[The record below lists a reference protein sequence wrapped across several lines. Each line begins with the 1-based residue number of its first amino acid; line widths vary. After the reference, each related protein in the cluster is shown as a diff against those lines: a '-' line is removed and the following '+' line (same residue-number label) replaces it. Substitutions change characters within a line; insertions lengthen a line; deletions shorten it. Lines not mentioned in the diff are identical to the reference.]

1 MAKAAKKEKSGAEG
15 ITWDLSD
22 LYSNLKDKKIQRDI
36 KDLFQKSEAFEKKYR
51 GKINSPK
58 LTPKFLLNAVEDLE
72 YISEKIAK
80 LLSFAYLV
88 FAGNTRNPENGAF
101 LQMIQEKSTEARKHL
116 MFFELEWIKL
126 SNKKV
131 DSLLNNKIL
140 FQYKHFLEQER
151 SYKPHKLSEP
161 EEKILDEKANTGS
174 RAFKRLF
181 DEILNNIRFKIRL
194 DGKTKSLSE
203 TEILALL
210 YDPDR
215 NKRKAGAK
223 SLTVGLKENSHVL
236 TYIFNTL
243 VQDHALNDRLRLF
256 ENPMDSRNLS
266 NEIDKQTL
274 DSLMTSCERNY
285 DMVDTYYSLKKRLL
299 GIKKFYDYDRYAP
312 IFHDS
317 EIINYKKS
325 KEIILRSFHNFS
337 PKMAN
342 IAQKFF
348 DMNWIDAEVRDGKRG
363 GAFSHGTVPSAHPYV
378 FTNYTGTMRD
388 VMTLAHELG
397 HGVHQYLSRQQGYFQ
412 SDTPLT
418 TAETASVFAE
428 ILVFHKLMETE
439 KNPKIK
445 LALICGKLEDIF
457 ATVFRQV
464 VLTRFEESLHH
475 ARRDKGELTSENI
488 NELWAEANKPMFGK
502 SVSMS
507 DDYRNWWMYI
517 PHFIHSPFYCYA
529 YSFGELLVLSL
540 YSKYINEGNVF
551 VPRYIELLSSGG
563 SDAPEVLLER
573 VGVNIKD
580 PDFWQGGLDLLREM
594 VDEALALADT
604 LN

>member
-1 MAKAAKKEKSGAEG
+1 MAKTARAKKSGAEG
-15 ITWDLSD
+15 IRWDLSD
-22 LYSNLKDKKIQRDI
+22 LYSGLKDKKIQRDI
-36 KDLFQKSEAFEKKYR
+36 NELFKKSEAFEKKYR
-51 GKINSPK
+51 GKINSTK
-58 LTPKFLLNAVEDLE
+58 LTPRVLQNAVQELE
-72 YISEKIAK
+72 YISEKIGK

-88 FAGNTRNPENGAF
+88 FAGDTGNPENGAF
-101 LQMIQEKSTEARKHL
+101 LQMIQEKSTKGRKHL
-116 MFFELEWIKL
+116 MFFELEWIKV

-131 DSLLNNKIL
+131 NSLLGNKAL
-140 FQYKHFLEQER
+140 AQYKHFLEEER
-151 SYKPHKLSEP
+151 KYKPHRLSEA

-181 DEILNNIRFKIRL
+181 DEVLNNVRFQIKI
-194 DGKTKSLSE
+194 DGKQKSLSE
-203 TEILALL
+203 TEVLALL

-215 NKRKAGAK
+215 KKRKAAAE
-223 SLTVGLKENSHVL
+223 SLTVGLKDNAHVL
-236 TYIFNTL
+236 TFIFNTL
-243 VQDHALNDRLRLF
+243 VQDHSLNDRLRSF
-256 ENPMDSRNLS
+256 EDPIDSRNLS
-266 NEIDKQTL
+266 NEIDKPTL

-285 DMVDTYYSLKKRLL
+285 DMVDTYYGLKKKLL
-299 GIKKFYDYDRYAP
+299 GIRKFYDYDRYAP
-312 IFHDS
+312 ITHDS
-317 EIINYKKS
+317 EIINYRMG
-325 KEIILRSFHNFS
+325 KEIILESFHSFS

-348 DMNWIDAEVRDGKRG
+348 EKNWIDAEVRDGKRG

-378 FTNYTGTMRD
+378 FTNYTGRMRD

-397 HGVHQYLSRQQGYFQ
+397 HGVHQYLSRQQGYFH

-475 ARRDKGELTSENI
+475 ARRNQGELTSEQI
-488 NELWAEANKPMFGK
+488 NELWAKANSAMFGK
-502 SVSMS
+502 SVEMT
-507 DDYRNWWMYI
+507 DDYRYWWMYI

-529 YSFGELLVLSL
+529 YTFGELLVLSL
-540 YSKYINEGNVF
+540 YSKYINEGNAF

-563 SDAPEVLLER
+563 CDAPDILLER

-580 PDFWQGGLDLLREM
+580 PEFWQGGLDLLREM
-594 VDEALALADT
+594 VDEALALSKSVK
-604 LN
+604 

>member
-1 MAKAAKKEKSGAEG
+1 MAKTAAAKKSGAEG
-15 ITWDLSD
+15 IRWDLSD
-22 LYSNLKDKKIQRDI
+22 LYSGHDDRKVKRDI
-36 KDLFQKSEAFEKKYR
+36 NDVLKKSQEFESKYR
-51 GKINSPK
+51 GKINSTK
-58 LTPKFLLNAVEDLE
+58 LTPRTLVSAVQDVE
-72 YISEKIAK
+72 YISEKIGR

-88 FAGNTRNPENGAF
+88 FAADTGNPENGAF
-101 LQMIQEKSTEARKHL
+101 LQMVQEKSTEARKYL

-131 DSLLNNKIL
+131 DSLLKNKSL
-140 FQYKHFLEQER
+140 EPYKHFLEEER
-151 SYKPHKLSEP
+151 KYKPHRLSEA

-181 DEILNNIRFKIRL
+181 DEVLNNVRFDIRL
-194 DGKTKSLSE
+194 DGKKESLSE
-203 TEILALL
+203 TQILALL

-215 NKRKAGAK
+215 RKRKAASK
-223 SLTVGLKENSHVL
+223 SLTIGLKDNAHVL
-236 TYIFNTL
+236 TFIFNTL
-243 VQDHALNDRLRLF
+243 VQDHSLNDRLRSF
-256 ENPMDSRNLS
+256 EDPMDSRNLS
-266 NEIDKQTL
+266 NEIDKATL
-274 DSLMTSCERNY
+274 NSLITSCENNY
-285 DMVDTYYSLKKRLL
+285 DMVDTYYGLKKKLL
-299 GIKKFYDYDRYAP
+299 GLKNFYDYDRYAP
-312 IFHDS
+312 ISEDA

-325 KEIILRSFHNFS
+325 KGIILDSFHAFS

-342 IAQKFF
+342 IAKKFF
-348 DMNWIDAEVRDGKRG
+348 DKNWIDAEVRDGKRG

-378 FTNYTGTMRD
+378 FTNYTGRMRD

-397 HGVHQYLSRQQGYFQ
+397 HGVHQYLSRTQGYFH

-464 VLTRFEESLHH
+464 VLTRFEELLHH
-475 ARRDKGELTSENI
+475 ARRNQGELTTENI
-488 NELWAEANKPMFGK
+488 NELWAQANSAMFGK
-502 SVSMS
+502 SVEMT
-507 DDYRNWWMYI
+507 DDYRYWWMYI

-540 YSKYINEGNVF
+540 YSMYTKQGNVF
-551 VPRYIELLSSGG
+551 VPKYIELLSSGG
-563 SDAPEVLLER
+563 SDAPDVLLER

-580 PDFWQGGLDLLREM
+580 PGFWQGGVDLLREM
-594 VDEALALADT
+594 VDEALALSKT
-604 LN
+604 VK

>member
-1 MAKAAKKEKSGAEG
+1 MAKAARAKKSGAEG

-22 LYSNLKDKKIQRDI
+22 LYSGLKDKKIQRDI
-36 KDLFQKSEAFEKKYR
+36 NDLFKRSEEFEKKYR
-51 GKINSPK
+51 GRINSTK
-58 LTPKFLLNAVEDLE
+58 LTPKILLNAVEDLE
-72 YISEKIAK
+72 YISERIGK

-88 FAGNTRNPENGAF
+88 FAGDTGNPENGAF

-131 DSLLNNKIL
+131 SKLLGSKIL
-140 FQYKHFLEQER
+140 ASHKHFLEQER
-151 SYKPHKLSEP
+151 KYKPHSLSEA

-174 RAFKRLF
+174 LAFKRLF
-181 DEILNNIRFKIRL
+181 DEVLNNVRFNIKL
-194 DGKTKSLSE
+194 DGKLQSLSE

-215 NKRKAGAK
+215 NKRKAASK
-223 SLTVGLKENSHVL
+223 SLTAGLKDNAHVL
-236 TYIFNTL
+236 TFIFNTL
-243 VQDHALNDRLRLF
+243 VQDHSLNDRLRSF
-256 ENPMDSRNLS
+256 EDPMDSRNLS
-266 NEIDKQTL
+266 NEIDKGTL
-274 DSLMTSCERNY
+274 DSLMTSCEKNY
-285 DMVDTYYSLKKRLL
+285 DMVDTYYGLKKKLL
-299 GIKKFYDYDRYAP
+299 GLKKFYDYDRYAP
-312 IFHDS
+312 ISDET
-317 EIINYKKS
+317 EIINYKKGR
-325 KEIILRSFHNFS
+325 EIILSSFNTFS

-348 DMNWIDAEVRDGKRG
+348 DKNWIDAEVRDGKRG

-378 FTNYTGTMRD
+378 FTNYTGRMRD

-397 HGVHQYLSRQQGYFQ
+397 HGVHQYLSRTQGYFH

-464 VLTRFEESLHH
+464 VLTRFEELLHH
-475 ARRDKGELTSENI
+475 ARRKHGELTTENI
-488 NELWAEANKPMFGK
+488 NELWAQANSAMFGK
-502 SVSMS
+502 SVEMT

-540 YSKYINEGNVF
+540 YSMYVKEENAF

-594 VDEALALADT
+594 VDEALALSESVK
-604 LN
+604 

>member
-1 MAKAAKKEKSGAEG
+1 MAKSARAKKTGAEG
-15 ITWDLSD
+15 IKWDLSD
-22 LYSNLKDKKIQRDI
+22 LYSGLKDKRIKRDTN
-36 KDLFQKSEAFEKKYR
+36 DLFKKSEAFEKKYR

-58 LTPKFLLNAVEDLE
+58 LTPKVLQNAVQELE
-72 YISEKIAK
+72 YISEKIGK

-88 FAGNTRNPENGAF
+88 FAGDTGNPENGAF

-116 MFFELEWIKL
+116 MFFELEWIKV

-131 DSLLNNKIL
+131 ASLLENKGL
-140 FQYKHFLEQER
+140 AQYKHFLEEER
-151 SYKPHKLSEP
+151 KYKPHRLSEA

-181 DEILNNIRFKIRL
+181 DEVLNNVRFEIKL
-194 DGKTKSLSE
+194 DGKQKSLSE

-215 NKRKAGAK
+215 KKRKAASE
-223 SLTVGLKENSHVL
+223 SLTVGLKDNAHVL
-236 TYIFNTL
+236 TFIFNTL
-243 VQDHALNDRLRLF
+243 VQDHSLNDRLRSF
-256 ENPMDSRNLS
+256 EDPMDSRNLS
-266 NEIDKQTL
+266 NEIDKPTL

-285 DMVDTYYSLKKRLL
+285 DMVDTYYGLKKKLL

-312 IFHDS
+312 ITHDS
-317 EIINYKKS
+317 EIINYS
-325 KEIILRSFHNFS
+325 KGKAIILESFHSFS

-342 IAQKFF
+342 IAQQFF
-348 DMNWIDAEVRDGKRG
+348 DKNWIDAEVRDGKRG

-378 FTNYTGTMRD
+378 FTNYTGRMRD

-397 HGVHQYLSRQQGYFQ
+397 HGVHQYLSRQQGYFH

-428 ILVFHKLMETE
+428 ILVFHKLMESE

-475 ARRDKGELTSENI
+475 ARRNQGELTSEQI
-488 NELWAEANKPMFGK
+488 NELWAKANSAMFGK
-502 SVSMS
+502 SVEMTA
-507 DDYRNWWMYI
+507 DYRYWWMYI

-540 YSKYINEGNVF
+540 YSKYINEGNAF

-563 SDAPEVLLER
+563 CDAPDILLER

-580 PDFWQGGLDLLREM
+580 PEFWQGGLDLLREM
-594 VDEALALADT
+594 VDEALALSKS

>member
-1 MAKAAKKEKSGAEG
+1 MAKAAAKKSGAEG
-15 ITWDLSD
+15 IRWDLSD
-22 LYSNLKDKKIQRDI
+22 LYSGLNDKKIERDLN
-36 KDLFQKSEAFEKKYR
+36 DLLKRSQAFEKKYR
-51 GKINSPK
+51 GKINSAK
-58 LTPKFLLNAVEDLE
+58 LTPKTLINAVQDLE
-72 YISEKIAK
+72 YISEKIGK

-88 FAGNTRNPENGAF
+88 FATDTANPENGAF
-101 LQMIQEKSTEARKHL
+101 LQRIQEKSTEARKHL

-131 DSLLNNKIL
+131 STLLENKSLAP
-140 FQYKHFLEQER
+140 YKHFLEQER
-151 SYKPHKLSEP
+151 VYKPHRLSEA

-174 RAFKRLF
+174 RAFSRLF
-181 DEILNNIRFKIRL
+181 DEVINNIQFKIKL
-194 DGKTKSLSE
+194 DGKQLTLSE

-215 NKRKAGAK
+215 NKRKTAAK
-223 SLTVGLKENSHVL
+223 SLTVGLKENAHVL
-236 TYIFNTL
+236 TFIFNTL
-243 VQDHALNDRLRLF
+243 VQDHSLNDRLRSF
-256 ENPMDSRNLS
+256 EDPMDSRNMS

-274 DSLMTSCERNY
+274 SSLMTSCERNY
-285 DMVDTYYSLKKRLL
+285 DMVDTYYGLKKKLL

-312 IFHDS
+312 ISADS
-317 EIINYKKS
+317 EIITYKKG
-325 KEIILRSFHNFS
+325 KEIILDSFHKFS
-337 PKMAN
+337 PKMSN

-348 DMNWIDAEVRDGKRG
+348 DKNWIDAEVRAGKRG

-378 FTNYTGTMRD
+378 FTNYTGRMRD

-397 HGVHQYLSRQQGYFQ
+397 HGVHQYLSRTQGYFH

-439 KNPKIK
+439 KNPKVK

-475 ARRDKGELTSENI
+475 ARRNQGELTAENI
-488 NELWAEANKPMFGK
+488 NELWAEANAAMFGK
-502 SVSMS
+502 SVEMT
-507 DDYRNWWMYI
+507 DDYRYWWMYI

-563 SDAPEVLLER
+563 SDAPDVLLDR
-573 VGVNIKD
+573 VGVDIKD

-594 VDEALALADT
+594 VDEALALAQST
-604 LN
+604 K

>member
-1 MAKAAKKEKSGAEG
+1 MAKTARAKKSGAEG
-15 ITWDLSD
+15 IIWDLTD
-22 LYSNLKDKKIQRDI
+22 LYSGLKDKKIQRDI
-36 KDLFQKSEAFEKKYR
+36 NDLFRRSEAFEKKYR
-51 GKINSPK
+51 GKINSTK
-58 LTPKFLLNAVEDLE
+58 LTPKTLLKAVGDLE
-72 YISEKIAK
+72 YISERIGK

-88 FAGNTRNPENGAF
+88 FAGDTGNPENGAF
-101 LQMIQEKSTEARKHL
+101 LQMVQEKSTEARKHL

-126 SNKKV
+126 SNKQV
-131 DSLLNNKIL
+131 DSLLSDKTL
-140 FQYKHFLEQER
+140 ASYKHFLEQER
-151 SYKPHKLSEP
+151 MYKSHRLSEA

-181 DEILNNIRFKIRL
+181 DEVLNNARFNIKL
-194 DGKTKSLSE
+194 DGKQKSLSE

-215 NKRKAGAK
+215 NKRKAASR
-223 SLTVGLKENSHVL
+223 SLTSGLKENAHVL
-236 TYIFNTL
+236 TFIFNTL
-243 VQDHALNDRLRLF
+243 VQDHSVNNRLRSF
-256 ENPMDSRNLS
+256 EDPMQSRNLS
-266 NEIDKQTL
+266 NEIDKATL
-274 DSLMTSCERNY
+274 DSLMISCEKNY
-285 DMVDTYYSLKKRLL
+285 DMVDTYYGLKKKLLRL
-299 GIKKFYDYDRYAP
+299 KKFYDYDRYAP
-312 IFHDS
+312 ISHES
-317 EIINYKKS
+317 EIINYRKGKN
-325 KEIILRSFHNFS
+325 IILDSFNSFS

-348 DMNWIDAEVRDGKRG
+348 DKNWIDAEVRDGKRG

-378 FTNYTGTMRD
+378 FTNYTGRMRD

-397 HGVHQYLSRQQGYFQ
+397 HGVHQYLSRQQGYFH

-439 KNPKIK
+439 KNPKTK

-475 ARRDKGELTSENI
+475 ERRNQGELTSEQI
-488 NELWAEANKPMFGK
+488 NELWAQANSAMFGK
-502 SVSMS
+502 SVEMT
-507 DDYRNWWMYI
+507 DDYKYWWMYI

-540 YSKYINEGNVF
+540 YSKYINEGNQF

-563 SDAPEVLLER
+563 CNAPDVLLER

-594 VDEALALADT
+594 VDEALALSESVK
-604 LN
+604 

>member
-1 MAKAAKKEKSGAEG
+1 MAKAARANKSGAEG

-22 LYSNLKDKKIQRDI
+22 LYSGLKDKKIERDI

-58 LTPKFLLNAVEDLE
+58 ITPKFLLSAVKDLE
-72 YISEKIAK
+72 EISEKIGK

-88 FAGNTRNPENGAF
+88 FAGNTGNPKNGAF

-131 DSLLNNKIL
+131 DSLLGNKTL
-140 FQYKHFLEQER
+140 SPYKHFLEQER
-151 SYKPHKLSEP
+151 KYKPHSLSEA

-215 NKRKAGAK
+215 SKRKAGAK
-223 SLTVGLKENSHVL
+223 SLTLGLKENSHVL

-243 VQDHALNDRLRLF
+243 VQDHSINDRLRSF
-256 ENPMDSRNLS
+256 EDPMDSRNLS
-266 NEIDKQTL
+266 NEINNGTL
-274 DSLMTSCERNY
+274 DSLMTSCEKYY
-285 DMVDTYYSLKKRLL
+285 DMVDTYYDLKKRLL
-299 GIKKFYDYDRYAP
+299 GIKKFSDYDRYAP
-312 IFHDS
+312 IFHDTT
-317 EIINYKKS
+317 IINYKKS
-325 KEIILRSFHNFS
+325 RETILESFKNFS

-342 IAQKFF
+342 IAEKFF
-348 DMNWIDAEVRDGKRG
+348 EKNWIDAEVRDGKRG

-378 FTNYTGTMRD
+378 FTNYTGRMRD

-397 HGVHQYLSRQQGYFQ
+397 HGVHQYLSRKQGYFQ

-428 ILVFHKLMETE
+428 ILVFHQLMETE
-439 KNPKIK
+439 KNPKTK

-464 VLTRFEESLHH
+464 VLTRFEEALHH
-475 ARRDKGELTSENI
+475 ARREKGELTSENI
-488 NELWAEANKPMFGK
+488 NELWARANKPMFGK
-502 SVSMS
+502 SVELT

-540 YSKYINEGNVF
+540 YSKYLNEGNEF

-573 VGVNIKD
+573 VGVNIND
-580 PDFWQGGLDLLREM
+580 PDFWQGGLNLLREM
-594 VDEALALADT
+594 VDEALALAEKVK
-604 LN
+604 

>member
-1 MAKAAKKEKSGAEG
+1 MAKAARAKKSGAEG

-22 LYSNLKDKKIQRDI
+22 LYSGLKDKKIERDI
-36 KDLFQKSEAFEKKYR
+36 NDLFRKSEAFEKKYR
-51 GKINSPK
+51 GKINSTK
-58 LTPKFLLNAVEDLE
+58 LTPRTLLNAVKDLE
-72 YISEKIAK
+72 DISEKIGR

-88 FAGNTRNPENGAF
+88 FAGDTGNPENGAF

-131 DSLLNNKIL
+131 DSLLSNKTL
-140 FQYKHFLEQER
+140 ASYKHFLEQER
-151 SYKPHKLSEP
+151 MYKPHRLSEA

-181 DEILNNIRFKIRL
+181 DEVLNNVRFSIKL
-194 DGKTKSLSE
+194 DGKQQSLSE

-215 NKRKAGAK
+215 RKRKTASQ
-223 SLTVGLKENSHVL
+223 SLTVGLKDNAHVL
-236 TYIFNTL
+236 TFIFNTL
-243 VQDHALNDRLRLF
+243 VQDHSLNDRIRSF
-256 ENPMDSRNLS
+256 KDPMDSRNLS

-274 DSLMTSCERNY
+274 NSLMTSCEKNY
-285 DMVDTYYSLKKRLL
+285 DMVDTYYGLKKKLL

-312 IFHDS
+312 IFDDTG
-317 EIINYKKS
+317 IINYKKG
-325 KEIILRSFHNFS
+325 KEIILGSFHNFS

-348 DMNWIDAEVRDGKRG
+348 DKNWIDAEVRDGKRG

-378 FTNYTGTMRD
+378 FTNYTGRMRD

-439 KNPKIK
+439 KNPKTK

-475 ARRDKGELTSENI
+475 ARRNQGELTTENI
-488 NELWAEANKPMFGK
+488 NELWAQANSAMFGK
-502 SVSMS
+502 SVEMT

-540 YSKYINEGNVF
+540 YSKYVNEGNAF
-551 VPRYIELLSSGG
+551 VPRYVELLSSGG
-563 SDAPEVLLER
+563 CDAPDVLLER

-594 VDEALALADT
+594 VDEALALSEAVK
-604 LN
+604 

>member
-72 YISEKIAK
+72 YISEKIGK

-266 NEIDKQTL
+266 NEIDKKTL

-325 KEIILRSFHNFS
+325 KEIILGSFHNFS

-348 DMNWIDAEVRDGKRG
+348 DKNWIDAEVRDGKRG
-363 GAFSHGTVPSAHPYV
+363 GAFSHSTVPSAHPYV
-378 FTNYTGTMRD
+378 FTNYTGRMRD

-502 SVSMS
+502 SVEMS

>member
-58 LTPKFLLNAVEDLE
+58 LTPKFLLNSIEDLE
-72 YISEKIAK
+72 YISEKIGK

-210 YDPDR
+210 YNPNR

-266 NEIDKQTL
+266 NEIDKKTL

-325 KEIILRSFHNFS
+325 KEIILGSFHNFS

-378 FTNYTGTMRD
+378 FTNYTGRMRD

-507 DDYRNWWMYI
+507 YD
-517 PHFIHSPFYCYA
+517 
-529 YSFGELLVLSL
+529 
-540 YSKYINEGNVF
+540 
-551 VPRYIELLSSGG
+551 
-563 SDAPEVLLER
+563 
-573 VGVNIKD
+573 
-580 PDFWQGGLDLLREM
+580 
-594 VDEALALADT
+594 
-604 LN
+604 

>member
-1 MAKAAKKEKSGAEG
+1 MAKAAKTEKSGAEG

-72 YISEKIAK
+72 YISEKIGK

-151 SYKPHKLSEP
+151 RYKPHKLSEP

-266 NEIDKQTL
+266 NEIDKKTL

-325 KEIILRSFHNFS
+325 KEIILGSFHNFS
-337 PKMAN
+337 PKMAT

-348 DMNWIDAEVRDGKRG
+348 DKNWIDAEVRDGKRG
-363 GAFSHGTVPSAHPYV
+363 GAFSHSTVPSAHPYV
-378 FTNYTGTMRD
+378 FTNYTGRMRD

-439 KNPKIK
+439 KNPKTK

-488 NELWAEANKPMFGK
+488 NELWTEANKPMFGK
-502 SVSMS
+502 SVEMS

-540 YSKYINEGNVF
+540 YSKYIDEGNVF

>member
-1 MAKAAKKEKSGAEG
+1 MAKTARAKKSGAEG
-15 ITWDLSD
+15 IRWDLSD
-22 LYSNLKDKKIQRDI
+22 LYSDLKDKKIERDLNN
-36 KDLFQKSEAFEKKYR
+36 LFKRSVAFEKKYR
-51 GKINSPK
+51 GKINSNK
-58 LTPKFLLNAVEDLE
+58 LTPKFLLGAVQELE
-72 YISEKIAK
+72 AISETIGK

-88 FAGNTRNPENGAF
+88 FAGDTGKPENGAF

-131 DSLLNNKIL
+131 STLLENKSLT
-140 FQYKHFLEQER
+140 QYKHFLLQER
-151 SYKPHKLSEP
+151 MYKPHRLSED

-181 DEILNNIRFKIRL
+181 DEVLNNVKFKIKL
-194 DGKTKSLSE
+194 DGKNQTMSE

-215 NKRKAGAK
+215 IKRKAGAK
-223 SLTVGLKENSHVL
+223 SLTIGLKENAHVL
-236 TYIFNTL
+236 TFIFNTL
-243 VQDHALNDRLRLF
+243 VQDHSLNDRLRSF
-256 ENPMDSRNLS
+256 DDPMSSRNLS
-266 NEIDKQTL
+266 NEIDKETVH
-274 DSLMTSCERNY
+274 SLMSSCEKNY
-285 DMVDTYYSLKKRLL
+285 DMVDTYYGLKKKLL

-312 IFHDS
+312 ISHES

-325 KEIILRSFHNFS
+325 KEIILGSFHSFS

-348 DMNWIDAEVRDGKRG
+348 DKNWIDAEVRAGKRG

-378 FTNYTGTMRD
+378 FTNYTGRMRD

-397 HGVHQYLSRQQGYFQ
+397 HGVHQYLSRSQGYFH

-428 ILVFHKLMETE
+428 ILVFHNLMESE

-475 ARRDKGELTSENI
+475 ARRQRGELTSENI
-488 NELWAEANKPMFGK
+488 NELWAQANSAMFGK
-502 SVSMS
+502 SVEMT
-507 DDYRNWWMYI
+507 DDYRYWWMYI

-551 VPRYIELLSSGG
+551 VPRYVELLSSGG

-580 PDFWQGGLDLLREM
+580 PQFWQGGLDLLREM
-594 VDEALALADT
+594 VDEALELSDRVK
-604 LN
+604 

>member
-1 MAKAAKKEKSGAEG
+1 MAKAARAKKSGAEG
-15 ITWDLSD
+15 IRWDLSD
-22 LYSNLKDKKIQRDI
+22 LYSGLKDKKIQRDLD
-36 KDLFQKSEAFEKKYR
+36 DLNKRSRAFVKKYR
-51 GKINSPK
+51 GKINSAN
-58 LTPKFLLNAVEDLE
+58 LTPKTLLSAVKDLE
-72 YISEKIAK
+72 YISEKIGR

-88 FAGNTRNPENGAF
+88 FAGDTANPENGAF
-101 LQMIQEKSTEARKHL
+101 LQMVQEKSTEARKYL
-116 MFFELEWIKL
+116 MFFELEWIRL
-126 SNKKV
+126 SNKKAS
-131 DSLLNNKIL
+131 SLLENKSL
-140 FQYKHFLEQER
+140 SPYKHFLKQER
-151 SYKPHKLSEP
+151 VYKPHRLSEA

-174 RAFKRLF
+174 RAFSRLF
-181 DEILNNIRFKIRL
+181 DEVINTIKFKIKL
-194 DGKTKSLSE
+194 DGKQQSLTE
-203 TEILALL
+203 TEVLALL

-215 NKRKAGAK
+215 RKRKAGAK
-223 SLTVGLKENSHVL
+223 SLTVGLKENAHVL
-236 TYIFNTL
+236 TFIFNTL
-243 VQDHALNDRLRLF
+243 VQDHSVNDRLRSF
-256 ENPMDSRNLS
+256 GDPMDSRNLS
-266 NEIDKQTL
+266 NEIDKKTL

-285 DMVDTYYSLKKRLL
+285 DMVDTYYGLKKKLL

-312 IFHDS
+312 ISHDS
-317 EIINYKKS
+317 QIINYKKG
-325 KEIILRSFHNFS
+325 KDIILGSFNDFS
-337 PKMAN
+337 PKMAG
-342 IAQKFF
+342 IARKFF
-348 DMNWIDAEVRDGKRG
+348 DKNWIDAELRDGKRG

-378 FTNYTGTMRD
+378 FTNYTGRMRD

-397 HGVHQYLSRQQGYFQ
+397 HGVHQYLSRSQGYFH

-439 KNPKIK
+439 RNPRIK

-475 ARRDKGELTSENI
+475 ARRGRGELTSENI
-488 NELWAEANKPMFGK
+488 NELWAEANAAMFGK
-502 SVSMS
+502 SVEMT
-507 DDYRNWWMYI
+507 DDYRYWWMYI

-540 YSKYINEGNVF
+540 YSKYINEGNLF

-580 PDFWQGGLDLLREM
+580 PGFWQGGLDLLREM
-594 VDEALALADT
+594 VDEALALAQGIK
-604 LN
+604 

>member
-1 MAKAAKKEKSGAEG
+1 MAKAARAKKSGAEG
-15 ITWDLSD
+15 IRWDLSD
-22 LYSNLKDKKIQRDI
+22 LYSGLKDKKIQRDLNEVL
-36 KDLFQKSEAFEKKYR
+36 KRSQAFEKKYR
-51 GKINSPK
+51 GKINSTK
-58 LTPKFLLNAVEDLE
+58 LTPKTLVNAVQDLE
-72 YISEKIAK
+72 QISEKIGK

-88 FAGNTRNPENGAF
+88 FATDTANPENGAF
-101 LQMIQEKSTEARKHL
+101 LQMVQEKSTEARKYL

-131 DSLLNNKIL
+131 SSLLENKTL
-140 FQYKHFLEQER
+140 SPYKHFLEQER
-151 SYKPHKLSEP
+151 IYKPHRLSEA

-174 RAFKRLF
+174 RAFRRLF
-181 DEILNNIRFKIRL
+181 DEVLNNIKFDIKL
-194 DGKTKSLSE
+194 DGKKESLSE

-215 NKRKAGAK
+215 NKRKAAAK
-223 SLTVGLKENSHVL
+223 SLTAGLKENAHVL
-236 TYIFNTL
+236 TFIFNTL
-243 VQDHALNDRLRLF
+243 VQDHSLNDRLRSF
-256 ENPMDSRNLS
+256 EDPMDSRNMS
-266 NEIDKQTL
+266 NEIDKGTL

-285 DMVDTYYSLKKRLL
+285 DMVDTYYGLKKKLL

-312 IFHDS
+312 ISHDS
-317 EIINYKKS
+317 EIINYKKG
-325 KEIILRSFHNFS
+325 KEIILGSFHNFS

-348 DMNWIDAEVRDGKRG
+348 DKSWIDAEVRAGKRG

-378 FTNYTGTMRD
+378 FTNYTGRMRD

-397 HGVHQYLSRQQGYFQ
+397 HGVHQYLSRTQGYFH

-475 ARRDKGELTSENI
+475 ARRNQGELTAENI
-488 NELWAEANKPMFGK
+488 NELWAEANAAMFGK
-502 SVSMS
+502 SVEMT
-507 DDYRNWWMYI
+507 DDYRYWWMYI

-551 VPRYIELLSSGG
+551 VPRYIELLSLGG
-563 SDAPEVLLER
+563 SDAPDVLLER

-594 VDEALALADT
+594 VDEALALAGSIK
-604 LN
+604 

>member
-15 ITWDLSD
+15 IKWDLSE

-72 YISEKIAK
+72 YISEKIGK

-210 YDPDR
+210 YNPNR

-312 IFHDS
+312 IFHYS
-317 EIINYKKS
+317 EIINYNKS
-325 KEIILRSFHNFS
+325 KEIILGSFHNFS
-337 PKMAN
+337 PKMAT

-488 NELWAEANKPMFGK
+488 NELWADANKPMFGK
-502 SVSMS
+502 SVEMS

-540 YSKYINEGNVF
+540 YSKYINEGSKF

-573 VGVNIKD
+573 VGVNIND
-580 PDFWQGGLDLLREM
+580 PNFWQGGLDLLREM
-594 VDEALALADT
+594 VDEALALAEKT
-604 LN
+604 K

>member
-1 MAKAAKKEKSGAEG
+1 MAQAARAKKTGAEG
-15 ITWDLSD
+15 IKWDLSD
-22 LYSNLKDKKIQRDI
+22 LYSGLKDKKINRDLSDI
-36 KDLFQKSEAFEKKYR
+36 LKKSQAFEKKYR
-51 GKINSPK
+51 GKINSTK
-58 LTPKFLLNAVEDLE
+58 LTPKSLLNSVKDLE
-72 YISEKIAK
+72 YISDKMGR

-88 FAGNTRNPENGAF
+88 FAADTGNPENGAF
-101 LQMIQEKSTEARKHL
+101 LQMVQEKCTQARKHL

-131 DSLLNNKIL
+131 KSLLGNKTL
-140 FQYKHFLEQER
+140 ANYKHFLEQER
-151 SYKPHKLSEP
+151 TYKPHRLSEP

-181 DEILNNIRFKIRL
+181 DEILNNVRFKIRL
-194 DGKTKSLSE
+194 DGKNKSLSE

-223 SLTVGLKENSHVL
+223 SLTVGLKENTHVL
-236 TYIFNTL
+236 TFIFNNL
-243 VQDHALNDRLRLF
+243 VQDHAVNDRLRSF
-256 ENPMDSRNLS
+256 EDPMQSRNMS
-266 NEIDKQTL
+266 NEIDKPTL
-274 DSLMTSCERNY
+274 NSLMNSCERNY
-285 DMVDTYYSLKKRLL
+285 DMVDKYYGLKKKLL

-317 EIINYKKS
+317 QIINYKKS
-325 KEIILRSFHNFS
+325 KEIILGSFENFS

-348 DMNWIDAEVRDGKRG
+348 DKNWIDAEVRDGKRG

-378 FTNYTGTMRD
+378 FTNYTGRMRD

-397 HGVHQYLSRQQGYFQ
+397 HGIHQYLSRQQGYFH

-428 ILVFHKLMETE
+428 ILVFHKLIKSER
-439 KNPKIK
+439 NPKTK

-475 ARRDKGELTSENI
+475 SRRELGELTSEQI
-488 NELWAEANKPMFGK
+488 NELWAKANSAMFGK
-502 SVSMS
+502 SVEMT
-507 DDYRNWWMYI
+507 DDYRYWWMYI

-540 YSKYINEGNVF
+540 YSKYLNEGNVF
-551 VPRYIELLSSGG
+551 VPRYVELLSSGG
-563 SDAPEVLLER
+563 SDSPDVLLER

-580 PDFWQGGLDLLREM
+580 PEFWQGGLDLLREM
-594 VDEALALADT
+594 VNEALELADKVK
-604 LN
+604 

>member
-58 LTPKFLLNAVEDLE
+58 LTPKFLLNSVEDLE
-72 YISEKIAK
+72 YISEKIGK

-325 KEIILRSFHNFS
+325 KEIILGSFHNFS
-337 PKMAN
+337 PKMAT

-348 DMNWIDAEVRDGKRG
+348 DKNWIDAEVRDGKRG
-363 GAFSHGTVPSAHPYV
+363 GAFSHSTVPSAHPYV
-378 FTNYTGTMRD
+378 FTNYTGRMRD

-428 ILVFHKLMETE
+428 ILVFHKLMKTE

-502 SVSMS
+502 SVEMS

>member
-1 MAKAAKKEKSGAEG
+1 MARTAAAKKTGAEG
-15 ITWDLSD
+15 IRWDLTD
-22 LYSNLKDKKIQRDI
+22 LYSGFKDKKIQRDLNDVF
-36 KDLFQKSEAFEKKYR
+36 KKSEAFEKKYR
-51 GKINSPK
+51 GKINSVK
-58 LTPKFLLNAVEDLE
+58 LTPKTLANAVQDLE
-72 YISEKIAK
+72 YISEKIGR

-88 FAGNTRNPENGAF
+88 FAGDTGNPENGAF
-101 LQMIQEKSTEARKHL
+101 LQMVQEKSTEARKHL

-131 DSLLNNKIL
+131 DSLLKNKSL
-140 FQYKHFLEQER
+140 APYKHFLEEER
-151 SYKPHKLSEP
+151 KYKPHRLSEA

-181 DEILNNIRFKIRL
+181 DEVLNNARFKIKL
-194 DGKTKSLSE
+194 NGKQQSLSE
-203 TEILALL
+203 TEILAIL

-215 NKRKAGAK
+215 SKRKAASK
-223 SLTVGLKENSHVL
+223 SLTAGLKEHAHVL
-236 TYIFNTL
+236 TFIFNTL
-243 VQDHALNDRLRLF
+243 VQDHSVNDRLRFF
-256 ENPMDSRNLS
+256 EDPMESRNLS
-266 NEIDKQTL
+266 NEIDKPTL
-274 DSLMTSCERNY
+274 NSLMTSCENNY
-285 DMVDTYYSLKKRLL
+285 DMVDTYYGLKKKLL
-299 GIKKFYDYDRYAP
+299 GLKKFYDYDRYAP
-312 IFHDS
+312 ITEDS
-317 EIINYKKS
+317 ALINYKKG
-325 KEIILRSFHNFS
+325 KDIILSSFNDFS
-337 PKMAN
+337 PKMSN

-348 DMNWIDAEVRDGKRG
+348 DKNWIDAEVRDGKRG

-378 FTNYTGTMRD
+378 FTNYTGRMRD

-397 HGVHQYLSRQQGYFQ
+397 HGVHQYLSRQQGYFH

-428 ILVFHKLMETE
+428 ILVFHKLMESE
-439 KNPKIK
+439 KNPKTK

-475 ARRDKGELTSENI
+475 ARRNQGELTSEQI
-488 NELWAEANKPMFGK
+488 NELWAQANSAMFGK
-502 SVSMS
+502 SVEMT

-563 SDAPEVLLER
+563 CDAPDVLLER

-594 VDEALALADT
+594 VDEALALSEAVK
-604 LN
+604 